1 MTTPLSEKSGVT
13 CGKFH
18 YFFLSL
24 PLSPCLILTWWRGYV
39 TIAHCG
45 HSDHNPV
52 ECSGDGGES
61 RVIVDLN
68 EVREAADDDPT
79 DTHEEDEESKFFI
92 AMLKSVGDSL
102 KTRRMA
108 GKF

>member
-1 MTTPLSEKSGVT
+1 MKNQASLVENSIFFKS
-13 CGKFH
+13 
-18 YFFLSL
+18 SL
-24 PLSPCLILTWWRGYV
+24 KSMLILTWCREYV

-68 EVREAADDDPT
+68 EVREAADDDST

-92 AMLKSVGDSL
+92 AMLKSVGNSL
-102 KTRRMA
+102 KTRRMT